1 MAGRKR
7 SFHDREG
14 SLLSSPPNAAPNG
27 ASNPQGYRVS
37 NPPNPEAHG
46 GLPSTSSTS
55 EGSVPYT
62 GSAHPFRGSAKDS
75 SGLDG
80 SIGDRLDLGN
90 GLEDTAE
97 IREGQSAPGKSYGRN
112 PGNLE
117 VDRLGS
123 ISSRGPPVSR
133 IGMEDESETASPGS
147 TRGQV
152 PAGLPPDGANTPGGG
167 AAEDN
172 GKAQADEGENLQA
185 PWSELK
191 TKAGKER
198 KRLPLACI
206 ACRRKKIRCSGQKP
220 SCRHC
225 LRSRTPCVYKVTA
238 RKAAPRTD
246 YMAILDKRLKRM
258 EDRII
263 KIIPKEEVKDVLST
277 ERGSVKPAPPGKP
290 VGEVAERKRASR
302 DEAFIHEIESW
313 ADQSHLREKA
323 PYWPLKRTDLEE
335 NSLFYDGAEHLPS
348 PEIQEHLAEVYFD
361 YVYGQA
367 YLLLHKPSFMR
378 GLRAG
383 KVPPVLMLAV
393 CAVSARFST
402 HPQVIHDPPFL
413 AGGRFAQ
420 PARDIVLKRYNETN
434 LTLLIVLVLL
444 CLHEFGTCQGGSSWM
459 LGGMAIRMG
468 YTLQLHREVF
478 LDPIKNKQFD
488 GLSTTDKEIRRR
500 TIWAC
505 FMVDGFTSSG
515 SERPM
520 FINEEDIEVQLPIKE
535 QHFLME
541 IPGPTESLD
550 GRHLV
555 PAPAPEPNDGAPV
568 IDPKS
573 NMGSGAYM
581 IRILALWR
589 RVTRYLNL
597 GGKERDP
604 HPIWSPDSQFQVL
617 RDQLAMFKTSL
628 PGSLLYTRENLN
640 AHAADRIANQF
651 FFVHIAYHQAVLFL
665 HRYAIPTTPGARTP
679 KAMPMQFV
687 KDSALITLSAAKAI
701 STIINDSGDYFVV
714 APFIGY
720 SVFTSSTVHII
731 GTFSK
736 NPALESSSKSYLA
749 YNLKY
754 LTKMERHWG
763 TFNFMVENLKELY
776 QKHAD
781 FARNGGSQAAEENAN
796 DSPEILNYGDWF
808 TVTPRGVSV
817 TDYEYSAEKPAT
829 DNEASMSQKLD
840 PPSVDEFF
848 ASLSPA
854 GLEEQQQQQQP
865 HQKPSKRQGK
875 SGWPQSASHANHST
889 MRAMRDSTQNY
900 PPLPQAQLQ
909 QLRTDTP
916 VCAVSIPSTPNI
928 TSPTSN
934 LDTTYLLGPV
944 TTLYQHTL
952 QHLTSPSFLPPPPM
966 YDVNTSAWGVE
977 GSPLAPDF
985 MSEMRSHWHIPYN
998 MTPPGAEGA
1007 DVGSGLGVGLG
1018 ASTGLVGFISGGA
1031 GSGYIPLEDMETAQV
1046 DTSTGDM
1053 GGGGRGM

>member
-7 SFHDREG
+7 SFHDRED
-14 SLLSSPPNAAPNG
+14 SLPSPTSNITSNDTPNL
-27 ASNPQGYRVS
+27 QGYDIP
-37 NPPNPEAHG
+37 NPPNSEAHNG
-46 GLPSTSSTS
+46 PPSAPI
-55 EGSVPYT
+55 GSVPYPN
-62 GSAHPFRGSAKDS
+62 SSYPFHHEHKDFS
-75 SGLDG
+75 RLDG
-80 SIGDRLDLGN
+80 SIDSGLGLSNELGN
-90 GLEDTAE
+90 TTK
-97 IREGQSAPGKSYGRN
+97 IREDRSVSGRSYNRN
-112 PGNLE
+112 PGTLE
-117 VDRLGS
+117 VDRWGS
-123 ISSRGPPVSR
+123 TSSSGRSGNHIR
-133 IGMEDESETASPGS
+133 IKDEPETASAKGV
-147 TRGQV
+147 RDQAV
-152 PAGLPPDGANTPGGG
+152 VGLPADGGNMSGDGG
-167 AAEDN
+167 AE
-172 GKAQADEGENLQA
+172 GGSGEKTQVDEGEGSQP

-225 LRSRTPCVYKVTA
+225 LRSRIPCVYKATA
-238 RKAAPRTD
+238 RKAAHKTD
-246 YMAILDKRLKRM
+246 YMAVLDKRLKKM
-258 EDRII
+258 EDRIV
-263 KIIPKEEVKDVLST
+263 KVIPEEEVNDALST
-277 ERGSVKPAPPGKP
+277 ERGSVKPVPPGGS
-290 VGEVAERKRASR
+290 VGKVAGGKKATE
-302 DEAFIHEIESW
+302 DEAFTREIESW
-313 ADQSHLREKA
+313 ADQSHPKDRG

-348 PEIQEHLAEVYFD
+348 QEIQEHLAEIYFD

-378 GLRAG
+378 RLRAG

-402 HPQVIHDPPFL
+402 HPQVVHDPPFL
-413 AGGRFAQ
+413 AGGLFAQ

-478 LDPIKNKQFD
+478 LDPVKNKQFD

-520 FINEEDIEVQLPIKE
+520 FVNEEDIEVQLPIKE
-535 QHFLME
+535 RHFLMN

-550 GRHLV
+550 GRPLKLAS
-555 PAPAPEPNDGAPV
+555 APQSNDGAPV
-568 IDPKS
+568 MDPKC

-581 IRILALWR
+581 VRIVALWR

-597 GGKERDP
+597 GGKDRDP
-604 HPIWSPDSQFQVL
+604 RPIWSPESRFQAL
-617 RDQLAMFKTSL
+617 RDQLAAFKATL
-628 PGSLLYTRENLN
+628 PKSLLYTRENLN

-651 FFVHIAYHQAVLFL
+651 FFVHIAYHQTVLFL
-665 HRYAIPTTPGARTP
+665 HRYAIPTTPGARTAR
-679 KAMPMQFV
+679 AMPMQFV

-736 NPALESSSKSYLA
+736 NAALESSSKRYLA

-763 TFNFMVENLKELY
+763 TFHFMVENLKELY

-781 FARNGGSQAAEENAN
+781 FARNGGLQATEG
-796 DSPEILNYGDWF
+796 SPNESSEILNYGDWF

-817 TDYEYSAEKPAT
+817 TDLEDPAEELAIR
-829 DNEASMSQKLD
+829 NESVVGQKLD
-840 PPSVDEFF
+840 LLSVEEFFGGPPS
-848 ASLSPA
+848 AA
-854 GLEEQQQQQQP
+854 TEEQQQHLHRRSSKQP
-865 HQKPSKRQGK
+865 SGN
-875 SGWPQSASHANHST
+875 GWPHSANRTSYPT
-889 MRAMRDSTQNY
+889 MRATRGSMQGY
-900 PPLPQAQLQ
+900 PPLIPQLQPQ
-909 QLRTDTP
+909 QLRTDIP
-916 VCAVSIPSTPNI
+916 VCGVSIPSAPKV
-928 TSPTSN
+928 TSPVSA
-934 LDTTYLLGPV
+934 LETTYLSGP
-944 TTLYQHTL
+944 TTSLYQHAL
-952 QHLTSPSFLPPPPM
+952 QHIPSPSFPPPPM
-966 YDVNTSAWGVE
+966 YDIHRDVIAGTWGVE
-977 GSPLAPDF
+977 GSSLTTDF
-985 MSEMRSHWHIPYN
+985 MSETRSHWHIPYN
-998 MTPPGAEGA
+998 MTPPGAEGG
-1007 DVGSGLGVGLG
+1007 DVGLG
-1018 ASTGLVGFISGGA
+1018 LGA
-1031 GSGYIPLEDMETAQV
+1031 GTGFVDFIGGGGGYGPLEDMEAAQADTAGV
-1046 DTSTGDM
+1046 ETGPEM
-1053 GGGGRGM
+1053 GREGM